1 MTKSKDE
8 KIKIGKN
15 QLRLIGA
22 EMLLKIAAVTNL
34 QTLRFEAFDNIFEV
48 AKDAY
53 QRYRGSN
60 YIIEQIK
67 KSGIIPRGLLREGNQ
82 FSYVGANERIITVT
96 DPNDFILDLCDVG
109 LEYGFSPEW
118 MMIFF
123 RDLYYYEILVDG
135 ITHEFLDEIR
145 KEAYNNNSKFYT
157 SKR

>member
-1 MTKSKDE
+1 MTKNKKE

-22 EMLLKIAAVTNL
+22 EMLLKFFAVTNI
-34 QTLRFEAFDNIFEV
+34 QALRFEAVNNIFDV
-48 AKDAY
+48 ARDAY

-60 YIIEQIK
+60 YIIAQIK
-67 KSGIIPRGLLREGNQ
+67 RSGIIPKGLLRQGNQ
-82 FSYVGANERIITVT
+82 FSYVGANGRVITVT
-96 DPNDFILDLCDVG
+96 DSNDFILDLCDVG
-109 LEYGFSPEW
+109 LDHGFSPEW

-145 KEAYNNNSKFYT
+145 KEAYIKNS
-157 SKR
+157 